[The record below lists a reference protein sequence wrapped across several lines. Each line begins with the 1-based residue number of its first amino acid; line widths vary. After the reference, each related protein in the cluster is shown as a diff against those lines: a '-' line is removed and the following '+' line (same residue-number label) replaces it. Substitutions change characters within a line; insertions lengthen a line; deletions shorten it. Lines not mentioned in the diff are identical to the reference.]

1 MALSNQDR
9 KKELSNQE
17 KQECAQLKIIF
28 DRKKKAL
35 GITQAKLAEKFNMT
49 QPAIG
54 HYLNGVNSLNP
65 KIAALFAQE
74 LQVPVSDFSERLAL
88 ELESLTSAT
97 FTTPKVVI
105 PASGSVAVL
114 ENTNTTYTHKSI
126 EMYDIKLSAGN
137 GNVVWV
143 HHTKEDPLVFRE
155 NWFRAKRLNP
165 NDLRGMYV
173 KGDSMTPV
181 LKDRDT
187 VLIDISD
194 LELIDGEIYAVV
206 YKDKFYIKQ
215 IKHFEDG
222 IKLVSFNSDYDTM
235 NVTNKDAD
243 RFQVLGKMVWRGG

>member
-1 MALSNQDR
+1 MNREEL
-9 KKELSNQE
+9 KELRIENLKNFFSNKTLPKKDKSLLSQLMSGKISFGE
-17 KQECAQLKIIF
+17 KVSRRLENEYGMGSGYLDSIIP
-28 DRKKKAL
+28 D
-35 GITQAKLAEKFNMT
+35 
-49 QPAIG
+49 
-54 HYLNGVNSLNP
+54 
-65 KIAALFAQE
+65 
-74 LQVPVSDFSERLAL
+74 
-88 ELESLTSAT
+88 
-97 FTTPKVVI
+97 
-105 PASGSVAVL
+105 SGAVAVL

-137 GNVVWV
+137 GNNVVWI
-143 HHTKEDPLVFRE
+143 HHTKEDPLIFCE

-222 IKLVSFNSDYDTM
+222 IKLISFNSDYDTM
-235 NVTNKDAD
+235 NVTNKDAE
-243 RFQVLGKMVWRGG
+243 RFQVLGRMVWRGG